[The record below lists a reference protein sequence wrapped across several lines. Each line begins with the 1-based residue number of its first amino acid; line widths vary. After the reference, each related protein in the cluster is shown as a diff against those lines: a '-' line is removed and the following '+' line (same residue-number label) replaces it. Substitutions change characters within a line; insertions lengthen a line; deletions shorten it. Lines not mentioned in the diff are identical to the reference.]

1 MVYSSNFGLKQKTFT
16 HQLGGP
22 SQRLRCGHLYLRPA
36 GPRRWNH
43 RSPLWVRWVGGTK
56 GIDLTAGK
64 HTALQRRSN
73 HPLHPDP
80 CLDATKEK
88 LAFAPMAGPEGH
100 HGATRHKALDLGV
113 EDLYADVEVA

>member
-1 MVYSSNFGLKQKTFT
+1 MRPVPKLLTQETFT

-22 SQRLRCGHLYLRPA
+22 GPRPLCDHLYLRPA

-43 RSPLWVRWVGGTK
+43 RSPLWVRWVGGTE
-56 GIDLTAGK
+56 GIDLVAGK

-80 CLDATKEK
+80 YLDATKK
-88 LAFAPMAGPEGH
+88 NLAFAPMAGPEGH
-100 HGATRHKALDLGV
+100 HGATRHKALTLGV